1 MCNWWIPGQ
10 RKGEEA
16 EYRKWAE
23 YGDRESFTSKHGP
36 MYVPVKVE
44 DGGKWLV
51 IGSDK
56 DGEAD
61 LAIGRQQAPYHDRR

>member
-1 MCNWWIPGQ
+1 MLL
-10 RKGEEA
+10 R
-16 EYRKWAE
+16 R
-23 YGDRESFTSKHGP
+23 DRWEGSLN
-36 MYVPVKVE
+36 KVE